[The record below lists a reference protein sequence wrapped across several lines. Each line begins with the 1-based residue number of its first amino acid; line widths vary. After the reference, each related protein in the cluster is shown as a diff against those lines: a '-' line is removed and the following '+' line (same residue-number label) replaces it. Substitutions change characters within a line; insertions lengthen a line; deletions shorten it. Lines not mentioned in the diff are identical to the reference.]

1 MCAEWAVADN
11 VEQVLAIH
19 PDYVLR
25 NKIINDMKQAWLT
38 ISFDGLLSVA
48 VGLLRDGQYE
58 MALEQLEELHKT
70 GVPIPSWLYD
80 IFIFTF
86 GETGVHEETL
96 MILQHRLNQVPQV
109 PPTHFWS
116 FLLGVFSRDAFYE
129 GIEYVWG
136 RAVTS
141 GLYCPSDGV
150 VLSVLNAAS
159 RNGDVTMAMESI
171 KILSSRGRKLG
182 MHHFEPLLE
191 VHTGANDLPKAFLTM
206 CLITKAGLQPDL
218 SSTRA
223 LYQKLQISPSQTE
236 EALTILRDLKQHQQV
251 PTAAFNVI
259 LEATLFHH
267 GFKPS
272 LDLYRSMPQVC
283 NSPPD
288 VDTYNLLLGRC
299 TLHKSMR
306 FLLAEMEAL
315 SVKPD
320 EATHNRAILISTL
333 NPSYEPAFRYLQKM
347 KTSETDGQSNG
358 WWMNRGT
365 ALALIRRCI
374 IAEDSRVQELLAECK
389 ARGMNDIEQEVRLL
403 VAEAQRKREETV
415 ATKTDIAV
423 GAVAELD
430 MATQVPELMSG

>member
-1 MCAEWAVADN
+1 
-11 VEQVLAIH
+11 
-19 PDYVLR
+19 
-25 NKIINDMKQAWLT
+25 MKQAWLT
-38 ISFDGLLSVA
+38 ISFDGLVSIA

-58 MALEQLEELHKT
+58 MALEKLEELHKT

-80 IFIFTF
+80 VFIFTF
-86 GETGVHEETL
+86 GESGIHEETL
-96 MILQHRLNQVPQV
+96 MVLQHRLNQVTTV
-109 PPTHFWS
+109 LPTHMWS

-129 GIEYVWG
+129 GIKYVWA

-141 GLYCPSDGV
+141 GHYRPSDSV
-150 VLSVLNAAS
+150 VLNVLNAAS
-159 RNGDVTMAMESI
+159 RNGDITMAMESI
-171 KILSSRGRKLG
+171 TTLSSRGKKLG

-191 VHTGANDLPKAFLTM
+191 VRTAANDLPKAFLTM

-223 LYQKLQISPSQTE
+223 IYQKLQSSPSQTE
-236 EALTILRDLKQHQQV
+236 EAVAILRDLKQDQQV

-259 LEATLFHH
+259 LEATLLHH

-320 EATHNRAILISTL
+320 EATHNRAIVISTL
-333 NPSYEPAFRYLQKM
+333 SPNYEPAFRYLQKM

-358 WWMNRGT
+358 WWMDRAA

-374 IAEDSRVQELLAECK
+374 LAADSRVQELLAECK
-389 ARGMNDIEQEVRLL
+389 ARGMNDIEAEVRLL

-415 ATKTDIAV
+415 DSKTDLAA
-423 GAVAELD
+423 GAAAELD
-430 MATQVPELMSG
+430 MATQVISG